1 MQQYTTHTD
10 SSDYFRPVHSD
21 ITPGMWQG
29 IDRIIQECREV
40 PGAVTQVLRRC
51 QDLVGYLPVELLDY
65 IARCMNIPASEV
77 FGVTSF
83 YSLFSLKPRGK
94 NIIRVCTGTACHVKG
109 ADQVMR
115 RLKQTYHLEDGS
127 TTPDRRFT
135 LESVRCMG
143 ACGLAPAMTI
153 NESTHGRITA
163 DQALK
168 ILQEYYL

>member
-1 MQQYTTHTD
+1 MQEYITHTD
-10 SSDYFRPVHSD
+10 SSDYFRPMHSD
-21 ITPGMWQG
+21 ITPDMWQD
-29 IDRIIQECREV
+29 IDRIIQESLDI

-65 IARCMNIPASEV
+65 IARGMNIPASEV
-77 FGVTSF
+77 FGVASF
-83 YSLFSLKPRGK
+83 YSLFSLKPRGR

-109 ADQVMR
+109 ADLVMR
-115 RLKQTYHLEDGS
+115 RLKQTYHLDDGS

-153 NESTHGRITA
+153 NQTAHGHITP

-168 ILQEYYL
+168 LLQEYY

>member
-1 MQQYTTHTD
+1 MQHNIIHTD
-10 SSDYFRPVHSD
+10 SPDYFRPTHSD
-21 ITPGMWQG
+21 ITPDMWQD
-29 IDRIIQECREV
+29 IDRIIQEYLEV

-51 QDLVGYLPVELLDY
+51 QDLVGYLPVQLVDY
-65 IARCMNIPASEV
+65 IARSMNIPGSEI
-77 FGVTSF
+77 FGVASF
-83 YSLFSLKPRGK
+83 YSLFSLKPRGR

-109 ADQVMR
+109 ADMVMR

-153 NESTHGRITA
+153 NQATHGHITA

-168 ILQEYYL
+168 LLQEYY

>member
-1 MQQYTTHTD
+1 MQQNIIHTD
-10 SSDYFRPVHSD
+10 SSEYFRPVHSD

-83 YSLFSLKPRGK
+83 YSLFSLKPRGR
-94 NIIRVCTGTACHVKG
+94 NIIRICTGTACHVKG
-109 ADQVMR
+109 ASLIMR
-115 RLKQTYHLEDGS
+115 RLQHTYHLEDGS

-143 ACGLAPAMTI
+143 ACGLAPAITI
-153 NESTHGRITA
+153 NQIAHGHITPE
-163 DQALK
+163 QALK
-168 ILQEYYL
+168 LLQEYY